1 MRPEEGTYLAHRQ
14 RNPLLRLFP
23 REHAHFCL
31 RREHRGLHGN
41 SVRMRQDIIRQDQYG
56 RPAIAHEI
64 ACHCPDEVGVGA
76 VHLGQKFV
84 DRLHG

>member
-41 SVRMRQDIIRQDQYG
+41 SVRMRQDIIRQD
-56 RPAIAHEI
+56 
-64 ACHCPDEVGVGA
+64 
-76 VHLGQKFV
+76 
-84 DRLHG
+84 